1 MGTSS
6 ARRAPTTPLWRL
18 AKAAATRYLAP
29 AGAGAVAAGEVV
41 ARYLA
46 ALGEGAGEASAP
58 GLAACRFTR
67 RVAQDLGA
75 FGSQAAF
82 LGLPAALA
90 AWGLGE
96 LAAQPWTLAA
106 QGLGALLAGAGG
118 GLEEA
123 VVRTSLA
130 AILMDLQP
138 GKSGSGPQGPAPEP
152 VAPDRLVREFL
163 AGALYVR
170 LALDLGEPLEAA
182 AGGGAGWQQGLAGLR
197 ERIAGAA
204 RAAGA
209 GAAPALPAEWRG
221 LPGWSWVTEVM
232 GGMMR
237 LLKEPGPAR

>member
-6 ARRAPTTPLWRL
+6 ARRAPTTPLWRR

-46 ALGEGAGEASAP
+46 ALGETPGSAP
-58 GLAACRFTR
+58 GLAAFRFTR
-67 RVAQDLGA
+67 RVAQELGA
-75 FGSQAAF
+75 FGSQAAS

-90 AWGLGE
+90 GWGLGE
-96 LAAQPWTLAA
+96 LAAQPWTVTA

-138 GKSGSGPQGPAPEP
+138 GNCGSGPQGPAPEP
-152 VAPDRLVREFL
+152 VAPARLVRDFL

-182 AGGGAGWQQGLAGLR
+182 AADGAGWQKGLAGLR

-209 GAAPALPAEWRG
+209 VAAPTSMAQWRG

-232 GGMMR
+232 GGMMQ
-237 LLKEPGPAR
+237 LLNEPGPAR